1 LLSGIL
7 NQIEELIDKAIKLKK
22 DENYESALNILEDLF
37 NKEPRSENVKNAFIE
52 VLFDYGG
59 YLNDDWTLKYD
70 KAVECYK
77 KIISLDSRNYRAW
90 YSLGVAYHN
99 LQKIEEALSSYVEA
113 LKIKP
118 NHAFCYYN
126 MGLIYE
132 IHKEDLEKALKLY
145 EKALNY
151 DANFVY
157 ASQARDD
164 VKKKLND
171 LKLSQIKDTKE
182 KFDLEDIF

>member
-1 LLSGIL
+1 LSRGIL
-7 NQIEELIDKAIKLKK
+7 NQIEDLIDKAIKLKK
-22 DENYESALNILEDLF
+22 EEKYELALNMLEELY
-37 NKEPRSENVKNAFIE
+37 NKNPHSEKVKNAFIE

-70 KAVECYK
+70 RAVECYK

-90 YSLGVAYHN
+90 YSLGVAYYN

-132 IHKEDLEKALKLY
+132 FHKEDLEKALKLY
-145 EKALNY
+145 EKALIY
-151 DANFVY
+151 HENFVY
-157 ASQARDD
+157 ALQAKED

-171 LKLSQIKDTKE
+171 LKLSQINDTDK

>member
-1 LLSGIL
+1 LSSGIL
-7 NQIEELIDKAIKLKK
+7 NQIEDLIDKAIKLKK
-22 DENYESALNILEDLF
+22 EEKYELALNMLEELY
-37 NKEPRSENVKNAFIE
+37 NKEPNSEKVKNAFIE
-52 VLFDYGG
+52 VLLDYGG
-59 YLNDDWTLKYD
+59 YLNDDWSLKYD

-77 KIISLDSRNYRAW
+77 RIISLDSRNYRAW
-90 YSLGVAYHN
+90 YSLGVAYYN

-132 IHKEDLEKALKLY
+132 FHKEDLEKALKLY
-145 EKALNY
+145 EKALIY
-151 DANFVY
+151 HENFVY
-157 ASQARDD
+157 ALQAKED

-171 LKLSQIKDTKE
+171 LKLSQISDTDK